1 MYMFGPKR
9 GLTPLV
15 LNIQTIIQ
23 VGLLEI
29 WLYLVRALTWLTS
42 WMTLELHSYINL
54 EVSYKILKFLLV
66 FDR

>member
-29 WLYLVRALTWLTS
+29 WLYLVRALTRLTS